1 MPGNFCDEVSWK
13 ERVLALRDSVELF
26 RGKWKFCI
34 LKNLAPGS
42 MRFTDLQKKIKISPK
57 VLSRELQDLELNML
71 ITRTVKQTKP
81 ATVEYSIT
89 EYARETWQVM
99 QALILFGEKHRNKIK
114 ERLKANKRQKS

>member
-1 MPGNFCDEVSWK
+1 MPENFCDETNWK
-13 ERVLALRDSVELF
+13 ERALALRDSVELF

-42 MRFTDLQKKIKISPK
+42 MHFTDLRQKIKISPK
-57 VLSRELQDLELNML
+57 VLTVELRDLELNML

-81 ATVEYSIT
+81 VTVEYAIT

-99 QALILFGEKHRNKIK
+99 QALIAFGEKHRKKIK
-114 ERLKANKRQKS
+114 ERLKM

>member
-1 MPGNFCDEVSWK
+1 MLGSFCDETSWK
-13 ERVLALRDSVELF
+13 ERALALRDSVELF

-57 VLSRELQDLELNML
+57 VLTRELHDLELNML

-81 ATVEYSIT
+81 VTVEYSIT

-99 QALILFGEKHRNKIK
+99 QALIVFGEKHRNKIK
-114 ERLKANKRQKS
+114 ERLKLNKRQSK